1 MSSILSSLLP
11 LVKPQLSKLLS
22 NPDTLKTIAEAIEK
36 EKEKEKYELKPNE
49 DDVIMYAAC
58 NKGRII
64 VYVAAVELILGKV
77 YITRHLKRYTE
88 KDLTTLI
95 NKISLL

>member
-11 LVKPQLSKLLS
+11 LVKPQISKLLS
-22 NPDTLKTIAEAIEK
+22 NPDTLKTIAETI
-36 EKEKEKYELKPNE
+36 EKEKEKYELKPSE

-58 NKGRII
+58 NKGCII